1 MKFDLHIHS
10 CLSPCADLEM
20 SPSEIVRRAVEAD
33 VDGIALTDHQS
44 ARNAPAIDECA
55 RRAGLGCLFG
65 LEVQTA
71 EEVHTLALFDTVEQ
85 ALAMT
90 DWVYA
95 AMPKRVNDPE
105 TFGDQPVVTWDD
117 DIVEMEWRLLAMG
130 CRRTIP
136 ETAAK
141 VHELGGLYLAAH
153 VDRPNHSVF
162 GALGCIPEP
171 LPPGDATAQPSLT
184 VAAPTARYFDAVE
197 LSRTADEA
205 VWLPRIGDYAV
216 TRSSDA
222 HNLDDVARVWTETA
236 DTTADT
242 SAQADDAAHIDDLAH
257 ADVAA
262 QAQRREFSIAYLKAI
277 FAAKATTLSPKLT
290 SF

>member
-10 CLSPCADLEM
+10 CLSPCANLEM
-20 SPSEIVRRAVEAD
+20 SPGEIVARAKAAGM
-33 VDGIALTDHQS
+33 DGIALTDHQS
-44 ARNAPAIDECA
+44 ARNCPAIAECA
-55 RRAGLGCLFG
+55 KRAGLKCLYG

-71 EEVHTLALFDTVEQ
+71 EEVHTVAIFDTVEQ

-90 DWVYA
+90 DFVYA

-117 DIVEMEWRLLAMG
+117 DIVELEWRILAMG
-130 CRRTIP
+130 CRHFIP

-141 VHELGGLYLAAH
+141 VHELGGLYIAAH
-153 VDRPNHSVF
+153 IDRPNFSV
-162 GALGCIPEP
+162 LGTLGSIPEP
-171 LPPGDATAQPSLT
+171 ETPSDTYHLSLIT
-184 VAAPTARYFDAVE
+184 YHYFDAVE

-205 VWLPRIGDYAV
+205 EWLPQASKYAV

-222 HNLDDVARVWTETA
+222 HNLGDVARVWTEA
-236 DTTADT
+236 D
-242 SAQADDAAHIDDLAH
+242 IP
-257 ADVAA
+257 
-262 QAQRREFSIAYLKAI
+262 EFSIAALKAA
-277 FAAKATTLSPKLT
+277 FAAKSTRLSPRIT